1 MNIPS
6 ENTAP
11 VSYKTIFFSA
21 SYQDGEGSTE
31 PYIPESTVCN
41 DENDYDQEPPE
52 PAIDPNTIPEK
63 FKISPIKF

>member
-41 DENDYDQEPPE
+41 DENDYD
-52 PAIDPNTIPEK
+52 
-63 FKISPIKF
+63 